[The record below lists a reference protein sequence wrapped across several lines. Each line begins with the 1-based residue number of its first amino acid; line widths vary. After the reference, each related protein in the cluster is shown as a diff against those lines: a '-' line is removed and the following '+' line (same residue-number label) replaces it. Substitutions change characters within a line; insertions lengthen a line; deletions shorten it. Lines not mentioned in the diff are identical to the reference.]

1 MSDRSGYPPEIQSL
15 SNKEKS
21 LLNDLLSIVE
31 VAASNRYMALD
42 SQRELNAYVIYMMY
56 RVQQDL
62 YTVCQENGQFR
73 DLSWDDF
80 VLLLRG
86 NIPAR
91 VAAIVVVRETLNN
104 FYRNG
109 HYNFDVTE
117 INFNYGPD
125 AGNDETGFLHCSQL
139 FPNEEGLGHVEN
151 LLFHAELAQYGRLL
165 NQHTG
170 CSWEQFLDELAQ
182 KGPLW
187 SQVLAAFQDALARL
201 DFKPVWKSEELEELV
216 WQAATEED

>member
-1 MSDRSGYPPEIQSL
+1 MPDKKENLPQKQGRS
-15 SNKEKS
+15 KEEKAV
-21 LLNDLLSIVE
+21 LNELFSIAE
-31 VAASNRYMALD
+31 VAVSNRYIALG
-42 SQRELNAYVIYMMY
+42 SGAELNAYVIYMMY
-56 RVQQDL
+56 RVQQNL
-62 YTVCQENGQFR
+62 YTVCQKNGQFR

-91 VAAIVVVRETLNN
+91 AAAIVVVRETLNN

-109 HYNFDVTE
+109 HYNFDATE

-125 AGNDETGFLHCSQL
+125 AGNDETGFFHCSQL
-139 FPNEEGLGHVEN
+139 FPNEEGFGLVEN

-165 NQHTG
+165 NQHTD

-187 SQVLAAFQDALARL
+187 SQVLAAFRDALARL